1 MRNGKNKRLGSE
13 GNASGASYSEPV
25 SGYGSN
31 TNYGSQGGYEPQQ
44 NLETNQGRRY
54 NQQQGIAYGGRCKCE
69 VQDGLGLIRSC
80 SDRCQ

>member
-13 GNASGASYSEPV
+13 GNASGASYSESV